1 MTATT
6 KEAELRSEAAIYCE
20 GTGYKTDDLVR
31 AYREYVT
38 DCHEM
43 GSEPDDCQRYFE
55 QYTKE

>member
-6 KEAELRSEAAIYCE
+6 GPELRSEAAIYAD
-20 GTGYKTDDLVR
+20 GTGYSTDDLVK

-55 QYTKE
+55 QYIAN